1 MELRLPAGPQSH
13 SCDDLALF
21 HRVALR
27 NNQLVVVPVGT
38 EIGIVVLDDQ
48 ELSVA
53 DQTVSRVND
62 PTGGRGSDVLTDLTA
77 DADTLTS
84 STPRT
89 VRGYEWSL
97 HWPAPTGCGQLRWQR
112 RWLSRRTRR
121 GRGPRRPAKPQIQP
135 LANKD

>member
-1 MELRLPAGPQSH
+1 MELRLPARSQTH
-13 SCDDLALF
+13 SGDDLAPF

-53 DQTVSRVND
+53 DQTVSRVHD

-77 DADTLTS
+77 DADTLAS
-84 STPRT
+84 STPGI
-89 VRGYEWSL
+89 VRGYERSL

-112 RWLSRRTRR
+112 RWS
-121 GRGPRRPAKPQIQP
+121 GC
-135 LANKD
+135 